1 MATISDVA
9 KYFLTKVDMDAGDVI
24 THLKLQKLCYYAQAW
39 YLALE
44 GKRLFDA
51 HFEAWA
57 HGPVNPDLWNEYRH
71 YGWEPIDAPEGFDP
85 EVLPEEER
93 EFLDEIWDV
102 YGRFS
107 AKYLEALTHGETPWK
122 EARGDLPDGA
132 RCNVPLSEET
142 MKEYYRSLI
151 EDDKEE

>member
-1 MATISDVA
+1 MATIYDVA
-9 KYFLTKVDMDAGDVI
+9 KYFLTKVDRHAGDTI

-57 HGPVNPDLWNEYRH
+57 HGPVNPGLFEEYRH
-71 YGWEPIDAPEGFDP
+71 YGYEPIEYPHDFDP
-85 EVLPEEER
+85 DSLTEEEK

-102 YGRFS
+102 YGKYS
-107 AKYLEALTHGETPWK
+107 AKYLEYLTHQEKPWR
-122 EARGDLPDGA
+122 EARGNLPDGA
-132 RCNVPLSEET
+132 RCNTPISEET
-142 MKEYYRSLI
+142 MAEYYRSLI
-151 EDDKEE
+151 EDGEK